1 MKEEIKDILGSLP
14 KRILVS
20 VLIIS
25 LSIIVL
31 LGGYV
36 VGSWY
41 RHWERN
47 EILRD
52 SSYIQNSRD
61 VYELRNIVID
71 GFNSIESKQ
80 TEYVERTEK
89 QIEQLNNKVEILVE
103 GQSDITK
110 RLIQQVDKDFVR
122 RPNVELNDIQSY
134 DVKKKVTSKTDT
146 EI

>member
-1 MKEEIKDILGSLP
+1 MKEEIKEILSSLP

-25 LSIIVL
+25 LSLIII
-31 LGGYV
+31 LGGYIV
-36 VGSWY
+36 RSWY

-52 SSYIQNSRD
+52 SAYIQNSRD
-61 VYELRNIVID
+61 VYELRNIVVE

-122 RPNVELNDIQSY
+122 RPNIELDDIQSY

>member
-1 MKEEIKDILGSLP
+1 MKEELKDILGSLP

-25 LSIIVL
+25 LSLIVI
-31 LGGYV
+31 LGGYI
-36 VGSWY
+36 VGSWC
-41 RHWERN
+41 RHLERN

-52 SSYIQNSRD
+52 STYIQNSRD
-61 VYELRNIVID
+61 VYELRNIVVE
-71 GFNSIESKQ
+71 GFNSIENKQ

-110 RLIQQVDKDFVR
+110 RLIQQVDKDFVQ
-122 RPNVELNDIQSY
+122 RPSVQLDDIQSY